1 MKPLSLT
8 LLLLFAQFL
17 FALRSES
24 NTVSARSIPA
34 VPFAAT
40 VLDFENLPA
49 GITVIEQYANQGVR
63 FRAAFLGLDPSAR
76 SGNRVLRTAPP
87 NTEIFMPIPLKM
99 DFPTAQARVKLFA
112 ASADV
117 TRSGIFKAF
126 DANGALI
133 ISDGPRLVT
142 VGKYSTV
149 FEISLATPL
158 IRRAELHLTDGWD
171 FGIDDLEFDT
181 APSSQPAPTSV
192 TETRQPATKDHAAV
206 SGKLPDEFVIRPRTE
221 PEEEEEVPVEPLPPV
236 ESELAPGKSAEVVAR
251 VVGPAGLAGS
261 VRWIGTAAALE
272 VTWSLNGSPKGSGK
286 AYVTGPKRGG
296 AEVFGIADAAGE
308 VKLSVKNTS
317 AVPVKVRL
325 DLGIAKRPAQ

>member
-8 LLLLFAQFL
+8 LLLLFAQFS

-49 GITVIEQYANQGVR
+49 GTTVIEQYVSRGVR
-63 FRAAFLGLDPSAR
+63 FPAAFLGPDPAAR

-87 NTEIFMPIPLKM
+87 NSDIFMPIPLRM
-99 DFPTAQARVKLFA
+99 DFTTAQARVKLFA

-126 DANGALI
+126 DANGAVI

-142 VGKYSTV
+142 AGKYTTV
-149 FEISLATPL
+149 FEISLAAPL

-181 APSSQPAPTSV
+181 APSSQAAPTSV
-192 TETRQPATKDHAAV
+192 TETRQPATKSHAAV
-206 SGKLPDEFVIRPRTE
+206 SGKFPDEFVIRPRIE
-221 PEEEEEVPVEPLPPV
+221 PTEEEEFPVEPIPPV
-236 ESELAPGKSAEVVAR
+236 ERELAPGKSAEVVTR
-251 VVGPAGLAGS
+251 VAGPTGLVGS
-261 VRWIGTAAALE
+261 VRWIGTAQPLE
-272 VTWSLNGSPKGSGK
+272 VTWSLNGSQKGSGK
-286 AYVTGPKRGG
+286 AYSTGPKRGAADVLG
-296 AEVFGIADAAGE
+296 VADAAGE

-317 AVPVKVRL
+317 NVPVKVRL
-325 DLGIAKRPAQ
+325 DLGIAKGPAH